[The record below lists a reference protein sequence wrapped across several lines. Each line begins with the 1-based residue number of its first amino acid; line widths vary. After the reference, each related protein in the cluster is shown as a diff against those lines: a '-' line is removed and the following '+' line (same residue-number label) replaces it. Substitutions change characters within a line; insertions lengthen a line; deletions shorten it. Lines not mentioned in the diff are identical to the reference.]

1 MANTIFF
8 EGLDELDAKLKK
20 NITLADVKR
29 VVRHNGQQMQTKVQR
44 NADFKK
50 GYATGTT
57 KRSVT
62 LTIKNGEL
70 AAEVEP
76 TTEYAPYVEWGT
88 RYMEAQPFVR
98 PGFVEQKEKFKKD
111 MRKLVE

>member
-8 EGLDELDAKLKK
+8 EGVDKLDAKLKK
-20 NITLADVKR
+20 NITLFDVKK

-50 GYATGTT
+50 GYATGAT
-57 KRSVT
+57 KRSVE

-70 AAEVEP
+70 TAEVQP

-88 RYMEAQPFVR
+88 RYMEAQPFVL